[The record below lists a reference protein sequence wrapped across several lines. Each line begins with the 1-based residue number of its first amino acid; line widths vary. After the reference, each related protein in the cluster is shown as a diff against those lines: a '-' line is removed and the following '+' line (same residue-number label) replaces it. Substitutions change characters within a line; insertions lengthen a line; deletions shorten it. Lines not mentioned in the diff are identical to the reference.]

1 MSVTVLGTGSI
12 GTATARVL
20 LGAGHEVHVWN
31 RTPERAAPLLDEG
44 AHLAPSVTDAVR
56 ASPLTLVCLTDHAAV
71 QALLD
76 DLPHQPSEDR
86 TVVLLTTGTPD
97 EVGRSAAL
105 AGRRGLACLGGG
117 VQTGPDDIGTPRAL
131 FLYAGDPD
139 VHERHRGV
147 LDLLGPGRWVGP
159 EPTAA
164 AELDQALFGLWY
176 DAQLGLLRAFEMAGR
191 AGVPPAELAVLAATQ
206 LQHVVDGVEDTSR
219 EVADG
224 EYPRGPATLAEHL
237 PVLSGLGES
246 RRTARLGDGGVADI
260 ARLVEELATGPGA
273 EQGLTALLDRRS

>member
-12 GTATARVL
+12 GTAAARVL

-44 AHLAPSVTDAVR
+44 AYLAPSVADAVR

-71 QALLD
+71 QAVLEA
-76 DLPHQPSEDR
+76 LPATSGDR
-86 TVVLLTTGTPD
+86 TLVLLTTGTPD
-97 EVGRSAAL
+97 EVGRSVTV
-105 AGRRGLACLGGG
+105 AGRLGLSCLGGG
-117 VQTGPDDIGTPRAL
+117 VQAAPEDIGTPRAL
-131 FLYAGDPD
+131 LLYAGDEA
-139 VHERHRGV
+139 VFVRHRDV
-147 LDLLGPGRWVGP
+147 LELLGPGRWVGP

-191 AGVPPAELAVLAATQ
+191 AGVPPAELAALAVAQ
-206 LQHVVDGVEDTSR
+206 LQHVVDGVEGTSR
-219 EVADG
+219 EVEEGD
-224 EYPRGPATLAEHL
+224 YPRGPATLVEHL

-246 RRTARLGDGGVADI
+246 RRTARLGDGGIADI
-260 ARLVEELATGPGA
+260 ARLVERLASGA
-273 EQGLTALLDRRS
+273 GAQQGLTALLDRRS